1 MTLTPGKYAAR
12 LGISIG
18 TLQAA
23 SKRLHMPWQ
32 PGMSA
37 VDVELMDAA
46 WQAAFRR
53 GAVKSPIPGG
63 GDDDAEGGG
72 ELEAAKLRKAKADA
86 DLVELKVAKLSGALI
101 PVDEVTQA
109 WLGITAGIDAML
121 DALPAKIAAGLGGDK
136 REIMRVVRA
145 VVAKERDGLA
155 ARIEADARDAEA
167 AAPAADDDDD
177 DDQAPPAPVKRPRGR
192 PRKHAP

>member
-32 PGMSA
+32 PGMAA
-37 VDVELMDAA
+37 VDVELQDAA

-63 GDDDAEGGG
+63 GDDDVEGGG

-86 DLVELKVAKLSGALI
+86 DFVELKVAKLQGNLI
-101 PVDEVTQA
+101 PVDEVSKA
-109 WLGITAGIDAML
+109 WVGITAGFDAML
-121 DALPAKIAAGLGGDK
+121 DGLPAKLAARLGGDK
-136 REIMRVVRA
+136 RETMRVVRD
-145 VVAKERDGLA
+145 VVRRERDGLA
-155 ARIEADARDAEA
+155 QRIEADAAEAEA
-167 AAPAADDDDD
+167 AAPVVDDDD

-192 PRKHAP
+192 PRKTDAR

>member
-63 GDDDAEGGG
+63 GDDDVEGGG

-86 DLVELKVAKLSGALI
+86 DLVELKVAKLGAELV
-101 PVDEVTQA
+101 PVSEIELA
-109 WLGITAGIDAML
+109 WFGITAGFDALL
-121 DALPAKIAAGLGGDK
+121 DALPAKISARLGGDK
-136 REIMRVVRA
+136 REIMRVTREVIR
-145 VVAKERDGLA
+145 KEREGLA
-155 ARIEADARDAEA
+155 QRIEVEAQEAEA
-167 AAPAADDDDD
+167 AAAVQAEDDDEPEV
-177 DDQAPPAPVKRPRGR
+177 APSPKKRGRGR
-192 PRKHAP
+192 PRKDAP